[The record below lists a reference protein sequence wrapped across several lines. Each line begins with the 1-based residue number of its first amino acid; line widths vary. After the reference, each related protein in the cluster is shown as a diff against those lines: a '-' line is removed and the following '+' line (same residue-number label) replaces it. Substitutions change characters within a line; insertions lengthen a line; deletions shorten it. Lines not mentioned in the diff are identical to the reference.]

1 MFKVISPQ
9 FTLPKQPRKTYQH
22 TIKASSVHQN
32 INKSLKKLES
42 ELSSTKSLLFDKVVE
57 LQNSNAI
64 HDAEQQLVSYTC
76 EKEMKSIIQDLNE
89 ENRKLYQKFKSHHL
103 MEKRINLENKKA
115 IIEIEQQVSDLEMKV
130 YDINRLYTK
139 CEFELKNEKIK
150 NRKLIR
156 KLHLQNEKMH
166 DNAKN

>member
-9 FTLPKQPRKTYQH
+9 FTPTKTTKKNVSTY
-22 TIKASSVHQN
+22 
-32 INKSLKKLES
+32 NKSIVCSPKYKQKFEKLES

-64 HDAEQQLVSYTC
+64 HDAEQQLVSYTY

-89 ENRKLYQKFKSHHL
+89 ENIKLYQKFKSHHL